1 MRSTLPL
8 LLDFPELGAVASVLD
23 VPESSRT
30 VVSWEMSGGG
40 GLPEAGRGFFHAC
53 GEAPD
58 TRCREP
64 RRFFMRMISPGN
76 EVLIIRQRDINSAV
90 TGY

>member
-40 GLPEAGRGFFHAC
+40 SLPEAGRGFF
-53 GEAPD
+53 
-58 TRCREP
+58 
-64 RRFFMRMISPGN
+64 PGSF
-76 EVLIIRQRDINSAV
+76 LPQATGSTSAV
-90 TGY
+90 GATGRWGQIPE